1 MAIGA
6 IGNAIYVNQQTA
18 SASSVQSN
26 QHNRFDLQNVMAQEV
41 ANEKEKEVTEVRPA
55 EENQEVDE
63 DREHQRDEADQETEA
78 RKRLN
83 EHDDE
88 EDEEESDFPHRL
100 DIKV

>member
-6 IGNAIYVNQQTA
+6 IGNAIYVNQQIATV
-18 SASSVQSN
+18 SSVHGN
-26 QHNRFDLQNVMAQEV
+26 QNNRFDLQNVMAQQV
-41 ANEKEKEVTEVRPA
+41 ANEKEEEVMEVRPT

-78 RKRLN
+78 RKRLK
-83 EHDDE
+83 EQDE